1 MKALLLL
8 AALLTLSRP
17 AVAGPLQP
25 KQIAEDAKW
34 MIHLDVEKLLTTQ
47 LGGQLGRQVIDRHF
61 AKPTRDLDQW
71 GIEFDWRDIH
81 GLTAY
86 GTDFDKTGNGGA
98 VLVIDS
104 SFDFTEA
111 LEVVIDRL
119 AAAGSTEQPIE
130 KLQKE
135 PYAVYSAKGEAFGA
149 AFNKRTFL
157 LAKSRA
163 DLEKAR
169 SVLDGKARNLAAAKK
184 APKTLRET
192 EGFLF
197 AAVTDGFQTK
207 AKLPPQVSGLKSAQ
221 SGQFSAGEKADKVF
235 VSLSLDTR
243 DAESAT
249 KMQQVLQGLLALAAL
264 SQDAN
269 QELATLVQGARV
281 GGEENSVHVSLEI
294 PSEAVLAK
302 IRSSQPRRRK

>member
-1 MKALLLL
+1 MKRTLLL
-8 AALLTLSRP
+8 AALF
-17 AVAGPLQP
+17 AACHAAIAGPLQP
-25 KQIAEDAKW
+25 RQIAEDAKW
-34 MIHLDVEKLLTTQ
+34 MVHLDVEKFVTTQ
-47 LGGQLGRQVIDRHF
+47 LGGQLGRQFIDRHF

-86 GTDFDKTGNGGA
+86 GTDFDKAGSGGA

-104 SFDFTEA
+104 TFDFAEA

-119 AAAGSTEQPIE
+119 AAAGSAEQPIE

-135 PYAVYSAKGEAFGA
+135 PYAIYSAKGEAFGT
-149 AFNKRTFL
+149 AFDKNTFL
-157 LAKSRA
+157 LAKSRV

-169 SVLDGKARNLAAAKK
+169 SVLAGKARNLAATAK
-184 APKTLRET
+184 APKTLGDT
-192 EGFLF
+192 GGFLF

-207 AKLPPQVSGLKSAQ
+207 AKLPPQASGLKNAQ

-249 KMQQVLQGLLALAAL
+249 KIQQVLQGLLALAAL

-269 QELATLVQGARV
+269 QELATLAQGARV
-281 GGEENSVHVSLEI
+281 AGEDNSFRVSLKI
-294 PSEAVLAK
+294 PSETVLAK
-302 IRSSQPRRRK
+302 IRASQPKRRK